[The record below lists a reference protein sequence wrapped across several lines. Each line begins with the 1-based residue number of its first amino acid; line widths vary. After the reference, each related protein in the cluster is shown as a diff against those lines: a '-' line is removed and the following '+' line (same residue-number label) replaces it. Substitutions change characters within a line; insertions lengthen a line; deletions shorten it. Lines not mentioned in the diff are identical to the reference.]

1 MSNAVIIYI
10 LAALFGVLAGWGFA
24 VPLREIFE
32 ATPRDNPGLWML
44 IFGFGSPAAVWLFL
58 RPSFK

>member
-10 LAALFGVLAGWGFA
+10 LAALLGLLVGWGFA
-24 VPLREIFE
+24 VPLREIYE
-32 ATPRDNPGLWML
+32 VAPRDNPELWML
-44 IFGFGSPAAVWLFL
+44 ICGFGSPVTVWVFL